1 VSGIISVTVD
11 PSKLQSILDRLE
23 AGNPLK
29 SEDLEILVAG
39 LATRQ
44 VIMATGKS
52 AIALGTSA
60 DGATI
65 SSGDRNI
72 IIPKEIAE
80 AIQEKIGGNIDLHSG
95 DRHITINNTF
105 LSIHADS
112 VKKNNWLQ
120 QQINLILKDVDPK
133 IIQQAYKQSLPLD
146 SHLWERSNNDLIFN
160 DLQLPL
166 LIKNLIENDLVP
178 QNKKDELNKIS
189 PQSNRS
195 TSAKSVEN
203 NALDSYLSIVIRS
216 VQSSDKLFSIDAWS
230 IADSTSVDS
239 SQQPHPLDIDSIG
252 KGEYCALDDMPKVLN
267 DFLKSALEHLDG
279 KIYNL
284 TIEIFLPMKL
294 LCMDI
299 DRWLVSDLD
308 DEIPIGTRYRT
319 IVRSSDRL
327 NRRYLTQRWSQ
338 WNLNWDR
345 VKTCGHLKPNCDDFE
360 TIDHFVDRD
369 WQESIDNLYQEKLG
383 LKLTCGLEA
392 EHKQDLFNAIH
403 LAATPIAI
411 WVRCNLP
418 NLDLA
423 TEIDDL
429 ITGNTLFGLSVAV
442 LRKRQQA
449 RSDQHLGRHLAML
462 WEDPAQLKRLNLLA
476 PLQATGQ

>member
-1 VSGIISVTVD
+1 MTVD

-29 SEDLEILVAG
+29 SEDLETLVAG

-95 DRHITINNTF
+95 DRHTTNNYTF

-112 VKKNNWLQ
+112 VGKNNRLLE
-120 QQINLILKDVDPK
+120 QINLLLEDVDPK

-146 SHLWERSNNDLIFN
+146 GHLWERSKNDSIFN
-160 DLQLPL
+160 DLQLSL
-166 LIKNLIENDLVP
+166 LIKNLVENDLVP
-178 QNKKDELNKIS
+178 QNTKDELNKIS
-189 PQSNRS
+189 PQSTNS
-195 TSAKSVEN
+195 KPAKFGN
-203 NALDSYLSIVIRS
+203 NQTLDSYLSIVIRS
-216 VQSSDKLFSIDAWS
+216 IQSSDKLFSIDAWS
-230 IADSTSVDS
+230 IADLKSADS
-239 SQQPHPLDIDSIG
+239 SQRPHPLDIDSIG
-252 KGEYCALDDMPKVLN
+252 KGEYCSLDDMPNVLN

-294 LCMDI
+294 LCMDV

-308 DEIPIGTRYRT
+308 DEIPVGTRYRT

-327 NRRYLTQRWSQ
+327 NRRYLRDRWSQ
-338 WNLNWDR
+338 WNHNWDR
-345 VKTCGHLKPNCDDFE
+345 VKICGHCKPNCDDFE
-360 TIDHFVDRD
+360 TIDRFVDRD

-383 LKLTCGLEA
+383 LKLTCGLDPD
-392 EHKQDLFNAIH
+392 HKQDLFKAIH
-403 LAATPIAI
+403 SAATPVAI

-418 NLDLA
+418 SLNLA
-423 TEIDDL
+423 AEIDAL
-429 ITGNTLFGLSVAV
+429 VTGNTLFGLSAAV
-442 LRKRQQA
+442 LKKRQQA
-449 RSDQHLGRHLAML
+449 RSDRHLGMHLAML
-462 WEDPAQLKRLNLLA
+462 WEDPEQLIRLNLLEQLK
-476 PLQATGQ
+476 PTGQ